1 VAPSGSSGN
10 RYQTF
15 KNFKGVARLAGDLL
29 KVRCTRTIK
38 ISPKAF
44 TATGTVAGVGTATGM
59 KELALQLILILQLQ
73 LVLQLVLQLQ
83 LQLRVL

>member
-1 VAPSGSSGN
+1 VAPSNSSGN

-15 KNFKGVARLAGDLL
+15 KNFKGVARLAEDLL
-29 KVRCTRTIK
+29 KVRCTSTLK
-38 ISPKAF
+38 ISPKDFA
-44 TATGTVAGVGTATGM
+44 ATGIVAGAGTATGM

-73 LVLQLVLQLQ
+73 LKLQLVPQ